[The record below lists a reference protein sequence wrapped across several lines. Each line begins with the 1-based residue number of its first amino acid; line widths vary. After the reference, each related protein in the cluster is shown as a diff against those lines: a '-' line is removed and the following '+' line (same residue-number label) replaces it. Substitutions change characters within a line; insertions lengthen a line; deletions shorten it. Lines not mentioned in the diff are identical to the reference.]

1 MPRASTLKTFLIGG
15 ARSGKSSLATRW
27 SLSRANEVCCIVT
40 ATVSDAE
47 MASRIA
53 AHRSQRPAHW
63 RVREEPVHLGAA
75 IRTEAAA
82 GTLLLVDCL
91 TLWSAN
97 CLWPPVPL
105 AGPSTGLSAQPCAG
119 PSASSAGRSAQSS
132 TGPSASSAG
141 TASPD
146 LAGWRLER
154 QDLADAL
161 RDYRGEIILV
171 SNEVGMGIV
180 PENAAARLFRDEQGS
195 LNQAIAA
202 LCDEVFLVAAGL
214 PLALK
219 ECG

>member
-119 PSASSAGRSAQSS
+119 PSASSAG
-132 TGPSASSAG
+132 